1 MLNHS
6 TIQQFNH
13 STIQSLY
20 LPLNQAVCRPGKTGR
35 RIFRPCCTLTFD
47 QFNLHDDLLA
57 GIDAMNYR
65 QATPIQEQAIPK
77 ILNGHDLIACAQTG
91 TGKTAAYL
99 VPLLDKISQS
109 HHDHTSVLVLVPTR
123 ELAKQIDEQ
132 VEGFG
137 YFVKANSIA
146 IYGGGKGDDWD
157 KQRKALINGADIIV
171 ATPGRLIA
179 LLQLGQVDFSKLDV
193 LVLDE
198 ADKML
203 DMGFSDDI
211 MTIVRDLPTKRQ
223 TLMFSAT
230 MPNKIR
236 EFAKKLLHEPH
247 EIRLAVSKPAEKIDQ
262 QFYMAFDH
270 QKLPV
275 LAHLIKEQDVQSMVL
290 FTSRKSSVN
299 TIVREL
305 AKVGLEAK
313 GVSSDIEQDEREA
326 VLRGFKNKQFPILVA
341 TDVLSRG
348 IDIDSLSHV
357 VNFDSPRD
365 AEDYVHRIGRT
376 ARADTTGT
384 AITFVSDE
392 DQDRIVKIERLLERE
407 FEKRAITEALDLGP
421 APEFDP
427 RRFSGLRHKRGTGGG
442 RHDAG
447 RGQGDRNRYATGDST
462 RQRNPRA
469 ERAAKPTTKLVND
482 EAVLDETLVDGQ
494 TTTDPTQP
502 RLLPDGTPAPKRNK
516 RNKKRKPVQLSV
528 TSDQLSGDGEQ
539 VSVDGDEVLG
549 AEDLVSD
556 GEEMVVIVGSVAA
569 VGGEQPAGMSAPK
582 RKKRNKKRKPRPV
595 DPTLSEPEDEAT
607 GGIDIDPEDDLGP
620 VGSLNQR
627 FLEGEL

>member
-1 MLNHS
+1 M
-6 TIQQFNH
+6 
-13 STIQSLY
+13 
-20 LPLNQAVCRPGKTGR
+20 
-35 RIFRPCCTLTFD
+35 TFD
-47 QFNLHDDLLA
+47 QFNLTEDLLA
-57 GIDAMNYR
+57 GIDAMNYQ
-65 QATPIQEQAIPK
+65 QATPVQELAIPK
-77 ILNGHDLIACAQTG
+77 ILAGIDLIASAQTG

-99 VPLLDKISQS
+99 IPVLNRISQND
-109 HHDHTSVLVLVPTR
+109 HDHTSVLVLVPTR

-146 IYGGGKGDDWD
+146 VYGGGKGDDWD
-157 KQRKALINGADIIV
+157 KQRKALQTGADIIV

-179 LLQLGQVDFSKLDV
+179 LLQLGQIDFSKLEV
-193 LVLDE
+193 LILDE

-211 MTIVRDLPTKRQ
+211 MTIVRDLPTERQ

-236 EFAKKLLHEPH
+236 ELAKKLLREPE

-262 QFYMAFDH
+262 QFYLAFDH

-275 LAHLIKEQDVQSMVL
+275 LAHLIQQQDVQSMVL
-290 FTSRKSSVN
+290 FTSRKSSVS

-305 AKVGLEAK
+305 KKLGLEAK
-313 GVSSDIEQDEREA
+313 GVSSDIEQDERET

-384 AITFVSDE
+384 AITFISDE
-392 DQDRIVKIERLLERE
+392 DQDRIVKIERLLERT
-407 FEKRAITEALDLGP
+407 FEKKAITEELGLGP

-427 RRFSGLRHKRGTGGG
+427 RRFSGLRHKRGGAAVGG
-442 RHDAG
+442 RPADG
-447 RGQGDRNRYATGDST
+447 RSNSDRNRYATSD
-462 RQRNPRA
+462 RPRTPRPD
-469 ERAAKPTTKLVND
+469 RAPRPTTEIPAGQELTDAEPSTD
-482 EAVLDETLVDGQ
+482 EPQLT
-494 TTTDPTQP
+494 
-502 RLLPDGTPAPKRNK
+502 LLPDGTP
-516 RNKKRKPVQLSV
+516 
-528 TSDQLSGDGEQ
+528 
-539 VSVDGDEVLG
+539 
-549 AEDLVSD
+549 
-556 GEEMVVIVGSVAA
+556 
-569 VGGEQPAGMSAPK
+569 APK
-582 RKKRNKKRKPRPV
+582 RKKRNKKRKPRPQPGT
-595 DPTLSEPEDEAT
+595 DATTTESPTADIASTQVSNDVPVIEAGAEPVTETASSATQPDGTIIPRRKKRNKKRKPRPTGEAT
-607 GGIDIDPEDDLGP
+607 NGVETATDADDDIPEADADDMGP

-627 FLEGEL
+627 FLEGE